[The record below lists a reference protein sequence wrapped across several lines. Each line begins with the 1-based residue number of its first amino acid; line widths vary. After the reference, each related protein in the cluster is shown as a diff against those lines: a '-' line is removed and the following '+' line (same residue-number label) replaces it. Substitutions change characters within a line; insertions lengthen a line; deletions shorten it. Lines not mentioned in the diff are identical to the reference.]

1 MKKIKNRDFLLNN
14 ENLYYNV
21 IYLAWPI
28 VVQSL
33 LQVSIGT
40 IDIKMVGS
48 LGVDA
53 ISAVGTGRNI
63 IMLLMVLVMAVST
76 GTIAMI
82 SRFTGMNDSK
92 SASKSAGQGFILSI
106 AASAFMIPVGL
117 LTNEWVL
124 HLLGVNESVFIL
136 AKQYMVIFFFSI
148 PFFLLNF
155 MAKSIF
161 QGAGDTKTPLM
172 IDIIMNLVNV
182 LGNFI
187 FIFGFWIIPPLGVQG
202 AALGTFLARVVG
214 TILGWIALTSGRF
227 TIKVEVRD
235 MLRPSI
241 KISKQ
246 ILKIG
251 VPAAFQGLSRNIS
264 RFLIFAIL
272 ARTITAKASVPA
284 YVIGTNLNQY
294 ALMPGLAIGTAAATL
309 SGINIGGDKLKR
321 ATENAKVCAVLGAAL
336 MGILAL
342 IFIIFSTP
350 FIEFFLDEYNA
361 DVISIGKSFLIIIGL
376 SEPLHGVT
384 ISLSRT
390 MQGAGYTKYP
400 FIITFVS
407 WLVIR
412 IPLAYV
418 LAFVFN
424 LQSTGVWISI
434 SLTTILSAI
443 LSYVVFRRGRWK
455 HVEINRVKNNKSC
468 NY

>member
-1 MKKIKNRDFLLNN
+1 MKKNKNRDFLLNN

-40 IDIKMVGS
+40 IDIKMVSS

-117 LTNEWVL
+117 LTKEWVL

-148 PFFLLNF
+148 SFFLLNF

-202 AALGTFLARVVG
+202 AAL
-214 TILGWIALTSGRF
+214 
-227 TIKVEVRD
+227 
-235 MLRPSI
+235 
-241 KISKQ
+241 
-246 ILKIG
+246 
-251 VPAAFQGLSRNIS
+251 
-264 RFLIFAIL
+264 
-272 ARTITAKASVPA
+272 
-284 YVIGTNLNQY
+284 
-294 ALMPGLAIGTAAATL
+294 
-309 SGINIGGDKLKR
+309 
-321 ATENAKVCAVLGAAL
+321 

-361 DVISIGKSFLIIIGL
+361 DVVSIGKSFLIIIGL

-412 IPLAYV
+412 IPLAYI

-424 LQSTGVWISI
+424 LQSTGVWIAI
-434 SLTTILSAI
+434 SFTTILSAI
-443 LSYVVFRRGRWK
+443 LSYLVFRRGKWK
-455 HVEINRVKNNKSC
+455 HVQIHKVNNKKPM
-468 NY
+468 